1 MKRILILMIILIT
14 FAFANEH
21 ENLQK
26 DIKFLSSEVCFGRS
40 ISRDGIFH
48 AEDYIVNELIEAG
61 IDVQLQP
68 VNYRLNLVLTT
79 PLCVINGDTL
89 RPGYDF
95 IPHPFSSS
103 VEEEFNLNEIE
114 LLDRNRLEE
123 IKDSLDLYSVSST
136 RRYLLKKSKKKDRK
150 TLLLFAEDDPIVSKQ
165 SKQYARPAFQ
175 VKEDILPDTIY
186 SVFVSNDVIYK
197 KVKTNNVIAV
207 IEGITMPD
215 SVICISAHYDHMG
228 GLGDVYYPGANDNAS
243 GVAVLLALARYY
255 AETPPPMTLVFC
267 FFTGEEQGLKG
278 SWKYT
283 RHPILPLKN
292 VMMALNLDMVGS
304 GLGGYG
310 LVGGNDWPADVSIF
324 EEIREAYEMGQLKL
338 RPNVPNSDHFPF
350 TVKGVKAI
358 FLYASG
364 GEQPYHHPDDIPE
377 TLDWETMEN
386 TVLLIKEYIFIK
398 ANGKST
404 KAKDVSGDL

>member
-48 AEDYIVNELIEAG
+48 AEDYIINELVEAG

-95 IPHPFSSS
+95 IPYPFCPP
-103 VEEEFNLNEIE
+103 VNKEFSNEEIE
-114 LLDRNRLEE
+114 LFDRNALEK
-123 IKDSLDLYSVSST
+123 IKDSLSLGSVSQV
-136 RRYLLKKSKKKDRK
+136 RRYLMKKSKKKDSGS
-150 TLLLFAEDDPIVSKQ
+150 LLLFAEERPIISRQ
-165 SKQYARPAFQ
+165 SNQYAHPAYQ
-175 VKEDILPDTIY
+175 VCESLIPDTIY
-186 SVFVSNDVIYK
+186 SVYVMNEVIFK
-197 KVKTNNVIAV
+197 KTRTNNVIAV

-283 RHPILPLKN
+283 RNPILPLKK

-310 LVGGNDWPADVSIF
+310 LVGGNDWPSDVSIF
-324 EEIREAYEMGQLKL
+324 EEIREAHEMGQLKL
-338 RPNVPNSDHFPF
+338 RSNSPNSDHFPF

-358 FLYASG
+358 FFYAFG

-377 TLDWETMEN
+377 TLDWETIEN
-386 TVLLIKEYIFIK
+386 TVLLMKDYIKE
-398 ANGKST
+398 KS
-404 KAKDVSGDL
+404 K

>member
-1 MKRILILMIILIT
+1 
-14 FAFANEH
+14 
-21 ENLQK
+21 
-26 DIKFLSSEVCFGRS
+26 
-40 ISRDGIFH
+40 
-48 AEDYIVNELIEAG
+48 IVNELVEAG
-61 IDVQLQP
+61 IDFQLQP

-95 IPHPFSSS
+95 IPHPFCPP
-103 VEEEFNLNEIE
+103 VNKEFSNEEIE
-114 LLDRNRLEE
+114 LFDRNALEK
-123 IKDSLDLYSVSST
+123 IKDSLSLGSVSQV
-136 RRYLLKKSKKKDRK
+136 RRYLMKKSRKKDRK
-150 TLLLFAEDDPIVSKQ
+150 TLLLFAEDDPIISKQ

-175 VKEDILPDTIY
+175 VKEDLLPDTIY

-215 SVICISAHYDHMG
+215 SVICLSAHYDHMG

-243 GVAVLLALARYY
+243 GVAVILALARYY
-255 AETPPPMTLVFC
+255 AETSPPMTLAFC

-283 RHPILPLKN
+283 RHPILPLKK

-304 GLGGYG
+304 GLDGYG

-324 EEIREAYEMGQLKL
+324 EEIREAHEMGQLKL
-338 RPNVPNSDHFPF
+338 RPNSPNSDHFPF

-358 FLYASG
+358 FFYASG

-386 TVLLIKEYIFIK
+386 TIILMKKYIIR
-398 ANGKST
+398 KS
-404 KAKDVSGDL
+404 SQ